1 MFLKIFFISLPLF
14 AQINAANYYVDS
26 EKGANVNS
34 GLTPEFAWKT
44 LSKVMET
51 SLQPGDSV
59 LLKRGSKFP
68 EEFIL
73 SFSGTKDNP
82 IVIGAYGKGE
92 KPLIK
97 GSIEAKKWRKHSNI
111 VWRSKLKEE
120 PACIWLIDEDKT
132 IHWGIKK
139 ESINALEKNYDFV
152 WQDSVLYLFLG
163 KNPSKTF
170 PKVECSV
177 RDYGIINNLDLKN
190 IDYLIIEN
198 LEISFVRDAAIRAIG
213 SKGWIVKNCTLHHNG
228 VTDESDGQGI
238 QYEGTDGLFSNN
250 VLYENGQHGFFLS
263 SFGNADVAYN
273 IIEKNK
279 IYNNY
284 HTGIDLMNDGGD
296 ENSHSNTIIR
306 QNLVYETPNFKGVEV
321 GIQTLG
327 YENGLVKNVTIHHN
341 IVVNISDIG
350 ISAVSNSDSIFI
362 HNNTVYETKNTCI
375 NIDNDTYYA
384 EVYNNIGISHIYW
397 APFFVENSKNKNV
410 DYNIWNIGQ
419 QSFAYIDGEYA
430 DAWNDYV
437 KKYGFDK
444 NGTDKQLNIHLEN
457 LIPVI
462 TESDAFSIDNGK
474 NLKYNFDY
482 FGKPIRGNLDIG
494 AIEF

>member
-1 MFLKIFFISLPLF
+1 MLVKILVISFLLF
-14 AQINAANYYVDS
+14 AQINATNYYVDS
-26 EKGANVNS
+26 EKGDNVNS